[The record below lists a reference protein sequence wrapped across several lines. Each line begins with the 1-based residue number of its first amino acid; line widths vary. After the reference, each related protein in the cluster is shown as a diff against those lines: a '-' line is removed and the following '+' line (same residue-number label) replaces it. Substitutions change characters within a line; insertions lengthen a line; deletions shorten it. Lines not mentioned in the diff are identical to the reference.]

1 MKSGP
6 NKSQRQSRPVRLT
19 TTADWALP
27 SEGAQPSGRT
37 KRLVS
42 SRLHFYSKTTSQLVL
57 TGARSN
63 ALRAASGAIRVHGG
77 PGVRL
82 GSTIRGR
89 HAASPVISTETS
101 NVDGV
106 VNERMLRDVVMGG
119 RGTFNWIIQTPGTF
133 YGRGYQSQGSRIG
146 AISHDLDGVAVED
159 PRGGRVY
166 GPLRPDQE
174 MIREVRMRSVNSPA
188 EFGTSATI
196 VQTTKNGTN
205 DFHGQ
210 VSWNHINGAL
220 AARNF
225 FSSQSPTAVFN
236 NLFASAD
243 GPIAFAMATWAAH
256 AASSETGMFRAS
268 QGQRPG
274 SAALAMPGEISSRAA
289 VTAG

>member
-1 MKSGP
+1 MTE
-6 NKSQRQSRPVRLT
+6 VV
-19 TTADWALP
+19 
-27 SEGAQPSGRT
+27 E
-37 KRLVS
+37 VE
-42 SRLHFYSKTTSQLVL
+42 
-57 TGARSN
+57 
-63 ALRAASGAIRVHGG
+63 
-77 PGVRL
+77 
-82 GSTIRGR
+82 
-89 HAASPVISTETS
+89 AASPVISTETS

-159 PRGGRVY
+159 LREGRVY
-166 GPLRPDQE
+166 GPMRPDQE
-174 MIREVRMRSVNSPA
+174 LVREVRVQSVNSPA
-188 EFGTSATI
+188 EFSTSATI

-236 NLFASAD
+236 NLYASAG
-243 GPIAFAMATWAAH
+243 GPIVRNKTFFFAH
-256 AASSETGMFRAS
+256 FD
-268 QGQRPG
+268 GQRRPG
-274 SAALAMPGEISSRAA
+274 GGPTTYNTPTLAMLRSDHRSDDGAAFRKQYDSTRPDRPERRGLSRSLLCLARRSRCQ
-289 VTAG
+289 